1 MDLQNLIK
9 ETDKRIFEIK
19 DNMESNAY
27 ELIEKDLLVASRQ
40 IRSYLQSDR
49 PNNSANQMSTELR
62 TNRVIE
68 SMDHCLEKMADF
80 GFSLGFTFV
89 AESDLYG
96 AVTKERDLFSKEL
109 SNPNVDLKMSK
120 LATRMEYFAEFVREN
135 KDLNLNLSDYELG
148 SE

>member
-19 DNMESNAY
+19 DKMHSNAY

-40 IRSYLQSDR
+40 IRSYVPSNNV
-49 PNNSANQMSTELR
+49 NNSANQMSAELR
-62 TNRVIE
+62 TNSTLE
-68 SMDHCLEKMADF
+68 SMDHCLEKMTDF

-89 AESDLYG
+89 AESDLYN
-96 AVTKERDLFSKEL
+96 AVSKERELFSEGL
-109 SNPNVDLKMSK
+109 SNSNVNLNMAK

-135 KDLNLNLSDYELG
+135 KDLNLDLSACELS

>member
-19 DNMESNAY
+19 DNIESNAY

-40 IRSYLQSDR
+40 IRSYIPSTR
-49 PNNSANQMSTELR
+49 VNNSANQMSAELR
-62 TNRVIE
+62 FNRAVE
-68 SMDHCLEKMADF
+68 SLDHCLENMENF
-80 GFSLGFTFV
+80 GTSLGVTFV
-89 AESDLYG
+89 AESDLYN
-96 AVTKERDLFSKEL
+96 AVYKEKELFSGYS
-109 SNPNVDLKMSK
+109 SNPNIDLNMTK

-135 KDLNLNLSDYELG
+135 KDLNLNLSDYELS